1 MFSSVLLY
9 SLFFS
14 LFLSLWSS
22 SFSSLSSRLRRTC
35 TVDPIAQVVSP
46 PLHQRWRQSDTHV
59 TPHRMNQ
66 FMHTPQHVLP
76 RPLAHPTRRVLLTSR
91 RPPQLRRQRPP
102 CRRPRP
108 TCAGRGGTDEAQTKV
123 RHGIYVN
130 RLVIGV
136 NRLFIYVNRLFR
148 GKRRHRRRSV
158 SKVVIIVIVQACQ
171 VFLSSLTHHSF
182 IQS

>member
-1 MFSSVLLY
+1 MTICSPLLY
-9 SLFFS
+9 I
-14 LFLSLWSS
+14 FLSVPLSLS
-22 SFSSLSSRLRRTC
+22 GLLPVLFSLSSRLRLTCTVDPPKQPINTSKQPINVYSSVRRTC

-46 PLHQRWRQSDTHV
+46 PLHQRWRQSYTHV

-108 TCAGRGGTDEAQTKV
+108 TCAGRGGTDEGTDKGQV
-123 RHGIYVN
+123 RE
-130 RLVIGV
+130 
-136 NRLFIYVNRLFR
+136 
-148 GKRRHRRRSV
+148 
-158 SKVVIIVIVQACQ
+158 
-171 VFLSSLTHHSF
+171 
-182 IQS
+182 